1 VKIVVFG
8 NYPRWLIQFRGPML
22 KKMKE
27 KGHCVY
33 ACAPFASEDVKT
45 QLSDIGVK
53 YTHIPLFREGLNPLN
68 ELKTLICFYLF
79 LLKIKPDC
87 LFVYTVKP
95 VIFGSF
101 AAKLAGINKIVSMIE
116 GLGFVYTESDSG
128 SSSWLKFC
136 VNFLYRISL
145 KFSSKIL
152 FLNQDDYS
160 YFSDSKLIDK
170 NQGVVL
176 DGTGVDLEYYCPVP
190 LPERISFVMIARLI
204 KEKGVYEY
212 VRAAEI
218 IKDEFPWVEFTLVG
232 WIDEHPSSFSLKEL
246 GQLLAK
252 GCVNYVGRL
261 EDVRPA
267 IRGAS
272 VYVLPSYR
280 EGLPRTIQE
289 AMAMARPIITTDVPG
304 CRQTVVNGVNGFKVP
319 PRNIQKLA
327 EAMKKFIINPELV
340 GKMGY
345 QSRIMAVSRF
355 NKDDI
360 TEKIMKIMEL

>member
-1 VKIVVFG
+1 MKIVVFG

-22 KKMKE
+22 KKMVE
-27 KGHCVY
+27 KGHSVY
-33 ACAPFASEDVKT
+33 ACAPSASENVKA

-79 LLKIKPDC
+79 LLKIKPDR

-101 AAKLAGINKIVSMIE
+101 SAKLAGIDKIVSMIE
-116 GLGFVYTESDSG
+116 GLGFVYTESDDG
-128 SSSWLKFC
+128 STSWLKLC
-136 VNFLYRISL
+136 VSFLYRISL
-145 KFSSKIL
+145 KFSFKIL
-152 FLNQDDYS
+152 FLNQDDHD
-160 YFSDSKLIDK
+160 YFLKSKFIDK
-170 NQGVVL
+170 KQGVVL
-176 DGTGVDLEYYCPVP
+176 DGTGVDLEYYFPVP
-190 LPERISFVMIARLI
+190 LPGKISFVMIARLI

-212 VRAAEI
+212 IRAAKI
-218 IKDEFPWVEFTLVG
+218 VKKEFPWVEFTLVG
-232 WIDEHPSSFSLKEL
+232 WIDEHPSSFSFKEL
-246 GQLLAK
+246 GLLLAEN
-252 GCVNYVGRL
+252 CVNYIGRL

-267 IRGAS
+267 LRDAS

-280 EGLPRTIQE
+280 EGLPRTTQE

-304 CRQTVVNGVNGFKVP
+304 CRQTVVDGVNGFKVP
-319 PRNIQKLA
+319 PRDIRQLA
-327 EAMKKFIINPELV
+327 EAMKKFIINPELA
-340 GKMGY
+340 GKMGH

-360 TEKIMKIMEL
+360 TGKIIKIMEL